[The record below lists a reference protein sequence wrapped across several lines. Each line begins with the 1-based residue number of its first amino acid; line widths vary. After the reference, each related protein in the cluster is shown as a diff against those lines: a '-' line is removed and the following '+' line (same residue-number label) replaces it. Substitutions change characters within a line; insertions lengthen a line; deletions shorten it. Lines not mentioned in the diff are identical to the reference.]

1 MLGCEYRCFNRLL
14 RFWSIL
20 KICHICSCYETII
33 HQLSAIFH
41 HFPFISEYVFG
52 PKKLITNMYQTCD
65 AEGFGVLMGPLGTMS
80 IGRTWWCPRNWDWGF
95 SHGLTMFN
103 GLTDP
108 ILILFP
114 FHKQPQRFWFCHFLE
129 VHPVNHEWVTVGS
142 LGNPPVAY
150 KMLEVISKPVTP
162 WIQVACHWGQFGEVE
177 QLREKNGLRQG
188 IGETENPNVSDVGHV
203 EMLKSRKLNCR
214 KSKVHEVHI
223 VTEPSS

>member
-1 MLGCEYRCFNRLL
+1 MPYTNLQLVPLSSSRRPDPPAIHGIGTLPWEALAGRGRLSSPVGPVGMLESAQRRNGQLKTFSCQAVSIDVSIGSIL

-52 PKKLITNMYQTCD
+52 PKKLITNMDQTCD
-65 AEGFGVLMGPLGTMS
+65 AEGFGVLMGPLETMS
-80 IGRTWWCPRNWDWGF
+80 IGRTWWCPKNWDWGF

-129 VHPVNHEWVTVGS
+129 VHPVNHG
-142 LGNPPVAY
+142 
-150 KMLEVISKPVTP
+150 
-162 WIQVACHWGQFGEVE
+162 
-177 QLREKNGLRQG
+177 
-188 IGETENPNVSDVGHV
+188 
-203 EMLKSRKLNCR
+203 
-214 KSKVHEVHI
+214 
-223 VTEPSS
+223 